1 MKNFNK
7 IVVFVLTAL
16 LLQAGAFF
24 IDPSENAV
32 NHNNLGL
39 FYFKLDDYEA
49 AIQEFKIAIALSP
62 NAASSA
68 SFYNNLGLVYLR
80 IHRYNWA
87 ISCFNIAIDKAPNF
101 VDYYINFV
109 KACKAKKQLD
119 SVISRY
125 NKMLKKDKD
134 DYIAWLVLGL
144 AYKEQSK
151 NAQALKC
158 FDEFKKSGPDDL
170 LLSAVDNIIRSM
182 SKN

>member
-1 MKNFNK
+1 MKNPSK
-7 IVVFVLTAL
+7 IFVLIITAL
-16 LLQAGAFF
+16 MLQAGAFF

-39 FYFKLDDYEA
+39 FYFKLDDYAA

-80 IHRYNWA
+80 IQRYNWA
-87 ISCFNIAIDKAPNF
+87 ISCFNIAIDKSPTF
-101 VDYYINFV
+101 IDYYLNYI
-109 KACKAKKQLD
+109 KAIKEKKQLN
-119 SVISRY
+119 SVIARY
-125 NKMLKKDKD
+125 NKMLKRDRD

-151 NAQALKC
+151 NLEALRC
-158 FDEFKKSGPDDL
+158 FDEFRKSGPDDL
-170 LLSAVDNIIRSM
+170 LLTAVNNIE
-182 SKN
+182 KNMKK